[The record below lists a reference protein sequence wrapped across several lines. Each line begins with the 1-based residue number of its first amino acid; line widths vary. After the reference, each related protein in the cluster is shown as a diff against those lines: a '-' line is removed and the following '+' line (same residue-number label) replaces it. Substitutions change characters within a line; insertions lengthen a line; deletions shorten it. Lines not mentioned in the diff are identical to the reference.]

1 MDRLA
6 TQFGYPVDCG
16 RISIPCEAEAEAE
29 ADDDVVVDDHDLL
42 ARIAQRPPVGGAV
55 VLVSDLGVREQC
67 HFPGIG
73 IGHFCDHKRHNSSF
87 HAAPAVVNNA
97 PRIRIS

>member
-16 RISIPCEAEAEAE
+16 GRSIPGE

-55 VLVSDLGVREQC
+55 VLVSDLGVRE
-67 HFPGIG
+67 
-73 IGHFCDHKRHNSSF
+73 
-87 HAAPAVVNNA
+87 
-97 PRIRIS
+97 